1 MLNFLSY
8 DLVRAFANGRNNKV
22 DFSFLKENGELLCI
36 ARSQGFLMEP
46 RAQEF
51 YQGFYSQAQSLLEL
65 YPQYYRFIL
74 GLVLDLEDLGLS
86 GNVGRQICEQ
96 VRSDNLLAYDT
107 SDIRRL
113 EAIHLLGRRL
123 DITAQEM
130 EVRSGL
136 IQRLE
141 MFTSNAQ
148 RFYKFNRPLFY
159 DLTHLVFFL
168 TDYGKTQ
175 ETGLSNLEDCLLSVG
190 VLALLDNDIDLL
202 SEVIIGLNY
211 IGAVVP
217 EYWKADILNKQA
229 NIQISFDQKLISD
242 LSHSQDDYHVY
253 LVLNWCLNAIGVPSF
268 QDRFSG
274 KTPSFKHEEAGE
286 SLLSKFSTLAHDRLM
301 RGRRGALS
309 SQEFLGTLNIAE
321 NNRLTLILESTPHG
335 ADCLTEFSSG
345 VIQLA
350 A

>member
-1 MLNFLSY
+1 
-8 DLVRAFANGRNNKV
+8 
-22 DFSFLKENGELLCI
+22 
-36 ARSQGFLMEP
+36 MEP

-51 YQGFYSQAQSLLEL
+51 YQSFYSQAQSLLEL

-123 DITAQEM
+123 DITAKEM
-130 EVRSGL
+130 EVRQRL
-136 IQRLE
+136 IERLE

-211 IGAVVP
+211 IGVAVP

-229 NIQISFDQKLISD
+229 NIHISYDQKLISD

-253 LVLNWCLNAIGVPSF
+253 LVLNWCLNSIGAPSF
-268 QDRFSG
+268 QDRFSE
-274 KTPSFKHEEAGE
+274 KTPSFKYIEAGE
-286 SLLSKFSTLAHDRLM
+286 SLLSKFSTLAHNRVM

-309 SQEFLGTLNIAE
+309 SQEFLGTLNIAQ
-321 NNRLTLILESTPHG
+321 NNRLTRILESTPHG
-335 ADCLTEFSSG
+335 ADCLTKFSSG

>member
-113 EAIHLLGRRL
+113 EAIHLLGL
-123 DITAQEM
+123 
-130 EVRSGL
+130 SL
-136 IQRLE
+136 I
-141 MFTSNAQ
+141 
-148 RFYKFNRPLFY
+148 
-159 DLTHLVFFL
+159 H
-168 TDYGKTQ
+168 
-175 ETGLSNLEDCLLSVG
+175 
-190 VLALLDNDIDLL
+190 I
-202 SEVIIGLNY
+202 
-211 IGAVVP
+211 
-217 EYWKADILNKQA
+217 
-229 NIQISFDQKLISD
+229 
-242 LSHSQDDYHVY
+242 
-253 LVLNWCLNAIGVPSF
+253 
-268 QDRFSG
+268 
-274 KTPSFKHEEAGE
+274 
-286 SLLSKFSTLAHDRLM
+286 
-301 RGRRGALS
+301 
-309 SQEFLGTLNIAE
+309 
-321 NNRLTLILESTPHG
+321 
-335 ADCLTEFSSG
+335 
-345 VIQLA
+345 
-350 A
+350 

>member
-51 YQGFYSQAQSLLEL
+51 YQSFYSQAQSLLEL

-130 EVRSGL
+130 EVRRGL

-141 MFTSNAQ
+141 MFTRNSQ

-168 TDYGKTQ
+168 TNYGKTQ
-175 ETGLSNLEDCLLSVG
+175 ETGLSNLEDCLLSV
-190 VLALLDNDIDLL
+190 
-202 SEVIIGLNY
+202 SY
-211 IGAVVP
+211 T
-217 EYWKADILNKQA
+217 
-229 NIQISFDQKLISD
+229 
-242 LSHSQDDYHVY
+242 H
-253 LVLNWCLNAIGVPSF
+253 
-268 QDRFSG
+268 
-274 KTPSFKHEEAGE
+274 
-286 SLLSKFSTLAHDRLM
+286 
-301 RGRRGALS
+301 
-309 SQEFLGTLNIAE
+309 
-321 NNRLTLILESTPHG
+321 LTLPTK
-335 ADCLTEFSSG
+335 A
-345 VIQLA
+345 
-350 A
+350 